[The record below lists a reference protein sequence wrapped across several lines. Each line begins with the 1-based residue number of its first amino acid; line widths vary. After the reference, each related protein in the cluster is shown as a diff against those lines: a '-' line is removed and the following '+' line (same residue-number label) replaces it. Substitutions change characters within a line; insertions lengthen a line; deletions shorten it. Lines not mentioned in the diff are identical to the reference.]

1 MAKVDNLI
9 YMCGGLGQNNTQ
21 FDDMWQFDL
30 ENVQWQEQ
38 KQPDL
43 VGMVSEKISVKTPQ
57 KFAQH

>member
-1 MAKVDNLI
+1 
-9 YMCGGLGQNNTQ
+9 MCGGLGQNNSE

-43 VGMVSEKISVKTPQ
+43 VGMVSEKITAKTPE
-57 KFAQH
+57 KFA